1 MEVIAF
7 GHNLKVDENDL
18 RNGVMKT
25 LSKSQR
31 KKLAKSRSLSTL
43 LNMIVATWNIR
54 GLNSP
59 LKQKKIKYLI
69 KPNKISIIGILETK

>member
-1 MEVIAF
+1 
-7 GHNLKVDENDL
+7 
-18 RNGVMKT
+18 MKT

-31 KKLAKSRSLSTL
+31 KKLAESRSLSTL

-59 LKQKKIKYLI
+59 LKQEKIKYLI